1 MGYLRSLL
9 HLRPSPGAVIA
20 CVALVVACTGTATA
34 ASLITGAQ
42 IKNNSVTTKDV
53 KNKSLRAGD
62 FRPGTVFRGPA
73 GARGAAGPQGAQG
86 PQGLQGSQGLQGAP
100 GLSDLEMASDS
111 TPTNSASPK
120 TLTVNCPADKQ
131 AISTGYDIVGG
142 KTGVS
147 PDTLLEVVADQVA
160 SFGNQGFAGAY
171 ETDPTT
177 ETWAISLSVLCARV
191 GP

>member
-1 MGYLRSLL
+1 MDLLWRLRHS
-9 HLRPSPGAVIA
+9 RPSPATVIA
-20 CVALVVACTGTATA
+20 CVALAVACTGTATA
-34 ASLITGAQ
+34 ATLITGAQ

-62 FRPGTVFRGPA
+62 FKPGTLLRGAA

-86 PQGLQGSQGLQGAP
+86 LQGPQGPQGRQGAP
-100 GLSDLEMASDS
+100 GLSDLEVASDS
-111 TPTNSASPK
+111 TPTNSVSPK
-120 TLTVNCPADKQ
+120 TLTVTCPADKQ

-142 KTGVS
+142 KTGVP

>member
-1 MGYLRSLL
+1 MDLLCRLRHS
-9 HLRPSPGAVIA
+9 RPSPATVIA
-20 CVALVVACTGTATA
+20 CVALAVACTGTATA
-34 ASLITGAQ
+34 ATLITGAQ

-62 FRPGTVFRGPA
+62 FKPGTLLRGAA

-86 PQGLQGSQGLQGAP
+86 LQGPQGPQGRQGAP
-100 GLSDLEMASDS
+100 GLSDLEVASDS
-111 TPTNSASPK
+111 TPTNSVSPK
-120 TLTVNCPADKQ
+120 TLTVTCPADKQ

-142 KTGVS
+142 KTGVP